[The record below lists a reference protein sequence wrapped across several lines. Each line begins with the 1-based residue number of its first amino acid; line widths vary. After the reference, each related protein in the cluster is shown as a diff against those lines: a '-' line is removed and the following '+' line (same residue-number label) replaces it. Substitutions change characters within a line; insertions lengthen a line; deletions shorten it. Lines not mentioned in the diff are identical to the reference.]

1 MTIDPQLLD
10 KGLSKVLG
18 LNYDRV
24 DGDGVVVSWTIGP
37 EHLQPWEIVHGGVYC
52 AVNETAASIGA
63 QSWYGERGMVV
74 GVNNNTDFL
83 RQAGSGARLTATAT
97 PIHQGRSQQLWLI
110 ETHDEQGR
118 LIARGQVRLA
128 NLPKDG

>member
-1 MTIDPQLLD
+1 MNLDPEQFD
-10 KGLSKVLG
+10 RGLGKVLG
-18 LNYDRV
+18 LRYERIA
-24 DGDGVVVSWTIGP
+24 GDGVVITWTTGE
-37 EHLQPWEIVHGGVYC
+37 EHLQPWGIVHGGVYC

-83 RQAGSGARLTATAT
+83 RQAETGARLTAAAS

-110 ETHDEQGR
+110 ETHDDSGR
-118 LIARGQVRLA
+118 MVARGQVRLA
-128 NLPKDG
+128 NLAQG